1 MARCHTFTTMHSPH
15 RILSPGVPEP
25 QTVTSLRVRT
35 KRIPKNISHIP
46 IWAILPCERVHGS
59 TIVLHV
65 PAANLY
71 VFSWATTGCTV
82 NDVNWDQI
90 EGYISNSIRFDDVS
104 RVILIDLDAT
114 ASAHKKYLT
123 PSL

>member
-15 RILSPGVPEP
+15 RIISPGVPEP
-25 QTVTSLRVRT
+25 QIVNSLRVRT

-65 PAANLY
+65 PAADLY
-71 VFSWATTGCTV
+71 VSLGRPQAVRSMT
-82 NDVNWDQI
+82 
-90 EGYISNSIRFDDVS
+90 SIGTKLKGTS
-104 RVILIDLDAT
+104 VIQ
-114 ASAHKKYLT
+114 SALMMSQSHALFLLT
-123 PSL
+123 WMPPPQRIKNI